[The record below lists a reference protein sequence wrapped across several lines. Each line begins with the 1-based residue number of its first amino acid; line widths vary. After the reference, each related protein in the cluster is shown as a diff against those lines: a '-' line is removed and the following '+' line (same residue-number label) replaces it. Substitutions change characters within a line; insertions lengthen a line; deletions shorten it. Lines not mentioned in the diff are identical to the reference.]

1 MAGPQRIEMSYR
13 PQGPTLD
20 AYISGEERRE
30 FIMGPL
36 GSGKTNASCW
46 KAFRIMCR
54 QKPNKD
60 GVRKSRGYAVRNTY
74 PDLMG
79 TTAKDWRD
87 MFGEGFGR
95 FTEGGLEPPTH
106 HLQFKLEDGTRVEA
120 ELVFIALDRAE
131 HVRKIRG
138 SQLTF
143 AWLNEVKEL
152 NKQIVDML
160 DLRVG
165 RYPSAAD
172 GGPSWH
178 GMFGDTNAPDE
189 DHWYYTLA
197 EEERPE
203 GWKFHRQPGGVIQ
216 VGEGDQITWREN
228 PAAENIQNLP
238 KGYYQLGVS
247 GKSQDWIKVN
257 LANEYGFVQDGKPV
271 YPEYKDSVHC
281 RPFEFVPEAGLWIG
295 LDFGL
300 TPAAIFGQRLAM
312 GQWRWHRE
320 LVSTDTGVVAFA
332 GLLKAEIA
340 QHYPGVKI
348 HAITGDPAGD
358 QRQGGD
364 SEEKIR
370 TVFQIL
376 EANGVSSRPA
386 HTNNFTKRREAVA
399 SALNRM
405 IDGAPGFL
413 IHPQCKVTRKGMAG
427 AYNYKRVQVAGDARF
442 KDEPDKN
449 SYSHPCEAGQYLMM
463 GAGEGRALV
472 ARPRDTPLPV
482 VAITDYPIF

>member
-1 MAGPQRIEMSYR
+1 MAENRLEIRYR
-13 PQGPTLD
+13 PQGPTLER
-20 AYISGEERRE
+20 YILGAARRE

-46 KAFRIMCR
+46 KAFRIMC
-54 QKPNKD
+54 QQEPNAQ

-79 TTAKDWRD
+79 TTAKDWLD
-87 MFGEGFGR
+87 MFGDGFGK
-95 FTEGGLEPPTH
+95 FVQGGLEPPTH
-106 HLQFKLEDGTRVEA
+106 HLNFKLEDGTTVDA
-120 ELVFIALDRAE
+120 ELVFVALDRPE
-131 HVRKIRG
+131 HVRKLRG
-138 SQLTF
+138 AQLTF

-152 NKQIVDML
+152 NKQVVDML

-172 GGPSWH
+172 GGPSWY
-178 GMFGDTNAPDE
+178 GIFGDTNAPDE
-189 DHWYYTLA
+189 DHWYYVFA
-197 EEERPE
+197 EELRPD
-203 GWKFHRQPGGVIQ
+203 GYVFHRQPGGLVRE
-216 VGEGDQITWREN
+216 GEGDQIRWVEN
-228 PAAENIQNLP
+228 PGAENIQNLP
-238 KGYYQLGVS
+238 RGYYQNGQQ

-257 LANEYGFVQDGKPV
+257 LANEYGFVQSGKPV
-271 YPEYKDSVHC
+271 YPEYVDSVHC
-281 RPFEFVPEAGLWIG
+281 REFEFIPEAGLWIG

-320 LVSTDTGVVAFA
+320 LVTEDTGVIAFA
-332 GLLKAEIA
+332 ALLKKFIAE
-340 QHYPGVKI
+340 HYPDVRI

-364 SEEKIR
+364 AQEKVR

-376 EANGVSSRPA
+376 KANGVDAAPA

-399 SALNRM
+399 AGLNRM
-405 IDGAPGFL
+405 IDGSPGFL
-413 IHPQCKVTRKGMAG
+413 IHPQCRITRKGMAG
-427 AYNYKRVQVAGDARF
+427 AYNYRRVQVAGDERF

-449 SYSHPCEAGQYLMM
+449 AYSHPCEAGQYLMM
-463 GAGEGRALV
+463 GAGEGRAV
-472 ARPRDTPLPV
+472 VTKKRDKPLPT
-482 VAITDYPIF
+482 VAITSYSMF